1 MQVHC
6 MKGNASSVPG
16 WRAKIPHAL
25 WPKNLAVIKQ
35 KQYCNKFSKDFKN
48 DPHQEKSKKKEYRKY
63 ENMVNIHA
71 AAAKS
76 LQSCPTLCNPIDG
89 SPPGSPVPGILQAR
103 TLEWVAISFSST

>member
-25 WPKNLAVIKQ
+25 WPKNLAIIKQ

-48 DPHQEKSKKKEYRKY
+48 DPHQEKSKKKNT
-63 ENMVNIHA
+63 ENMKIWLIYMLLLLSRFSRVR
-71 AAAKS
+71 
-76 LQSCPTLCNPIDG
+76 LCTTP
-89 SPPGSPVPGILQAR
+89 
-103 TLEWVAISFSST
+103 